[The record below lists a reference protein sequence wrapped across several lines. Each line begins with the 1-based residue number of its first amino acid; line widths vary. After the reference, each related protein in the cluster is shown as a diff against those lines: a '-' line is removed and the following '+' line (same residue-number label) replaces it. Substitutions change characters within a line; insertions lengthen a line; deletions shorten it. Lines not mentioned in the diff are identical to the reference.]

1 MTFHKWRWNSQ
12 ANENYL
18 QFEKYFIA
26 ISNQY
31 FWNETYCARL
41 LWIHIFH
48 FNLKM
53 THCAVYAAKESKANI
68 RLLCDKKSHLNG
80 NLAHFSW
87 SESEPNLS
95 PTKSAHLMQSTY
107 LYSLLNITSYPQN
120 WSLGTGEYEFSSN
133 HPLKWVLEFLRCV
146 ELSFHKKCI
155 LLKKCGLIKEVS

>member
-1 MTFHKWRWNSQ
+1 MPAFFSSNLLL
-12 ANENYL
+12 NLEN
-18 QFEKYFIA
+18 
-26 ISNQY
+26 NQK
-31 FWNETYCARL
+31 FVMNV
-41 LWIHIFH
+41 FS

-53 THCAVYAAKESKANI
+53 AHCAVYAAKESKANI

-133 HPLKWVLEFLRCV
+133 HHSSCIYLLPLKWVLEVLRCV

-155 LLKKCGLIKEVS
+155 LLKKCGLIKKVS